1 MRLIDVINGPWAIT
15 VEMLTEIQRIY
26 ATHLR
31 GEKIDIK
38 ALEAKLGQ
46 PLNNQPLGYDIINGV
61 AVIPIDGVIA
71 KKMNLMMQVSGGVSS
86 ELVKNDF
93 RAALNDPS
101 VSSIILHIDSPGG
114 TVDGTAELADMIYQA
129 RGIKPIVAFTDGMMA
144 SAAYWIGA
152 AADKIYISSDTSVV
166 GSIGVVTS
174 HVDVSKSEEMIGI
187 KTSEI
192 SAGKFKRIASE
203 YAPLSDA
210 GRATIQERVDYLYS
224 VFVNHV
230 AQFRGVSVD
239 QVLSNMAD
247 GRIFTGKQAIA
258 AGLVDGVSTLAGL
271 IEGLAVAGL
280 KPALAGKTNKALAGV
295 AGAKIE
301 KEVTAMTKEDLI
313 AQFPDIYQAAVSDGT
328 AGMEAAVAAAK
339 EEGIKAEQARILGID
354 ALNLPGHEKMIA
366 EFKADGKTQPGEAA
380 VKILAAEKVK
390 GKNHL
395 EALNA
400 DAAAAGDVPAAPAP
414 APGTE
419 GAGAQA
425 KGFEAL
431 VEAYVAEH
439 KCTKSVAMSAI
450 VKAHPAEYEAYIKKV
465 NA

>member
-46 PLNNQPLGYDIINGV
+46 PLNNQPLGYDIVNGV
-61 AVIPIDGVIA
+61 AVIPIEGVIA

-86 ELVKNDF
+86 ELIKNDF

-129 RGIKPIVAFTDGMMA
+129 RGIKPIIAFTDGMMA

-152 AADKIYISSDTSVV
+152 AADSIYISSDTSVV

-174 HVDVSKSEEMIGI
+174 HVDVSKSEEMMGI

-247 GRIFTGKQAIA
+247 GRIFTGKQAVT

-271 IEGLAVAGL
+271 IEGLAGAGL

-295 AGAKIE
+295 AGVKKGEEEI
-301 KEVTAMTKEDLI
+301 MTKEDLI
-313 AQFPDIYQAAVSDGT
+313 AQFPDIYQAAVSDGK
-328 AGMEAAVAAAK
+328 AGMEAAVTAAK
-339 EEGIKAEQARILGID
+339 EEGATTERARVLGID
-354 ALNLPGHEKMIA
+354 ALAMPGAEKMIA

-390 GKNHL
+390 GKTHL
-395 EALNA
+395 EALVV
-400 DAAAAGDVPAAPAP
+400 DAAAVGDVSAPAAPVYGAD
-414 APGTE
+414 GGGVE
-419 GAGAQA
+419 G
-425 KGFEAL
+425 KGFEVL
-431 VEAYVAEH
+431 VAAYVAEH
-439 KCTKSVAMSAI
+439 KCTKSVAIMA
-450 VKAHPAEYEAYIKKV
+450 VAKAHPEEHEAYVKKV